1 MSILIGALTMGLIL
15 ALLSLGVFIS
25 FRIFNFPDITT
36 EGSITLGASISAAMI
51 VTGYDPWIAT
61 LAALAGGFLAGALT
75 GIIHTRFAVN
85 GLLSGILVMTAL
97 YSINLHVMGKSN
109 VPLMSDRAIITGIE
123 DFGKSLFSISGDVSL
138 LGSTVPAKDVF
149 ILGSVFFIVVTF
161 GFLLYLFLKTDMG
174 TAMRATGNNQQMI
187 RALGVNTNLMII
199 LGLAISNA
207 LIALSGAVL
216 AQYQGFSDVQ
226 MGIGML
232 VLGLASVIIGEAL
245 ISDKSLGYLIAGA
258 IGGSLI
264 FRLLVAMALRI
275 GLNPNDLK
283 LITAVFVFI
292 ALVLP
297 TVLKKYKKR
306 GVQSKC

>member
-1 MSILIGALTMGLIL
+1 MRLNKRYAI
-15 ALLSLGVFIS
+15 
-25 FRIFNFPDITT
+25 
-36 EGSITLGASISAAMI
+36 
-51 VTGYDPWIAT
+51 Y
-61 LAALAGGFLAGALT
+61 LAG
-75 GIIHTRFAVN
+75 
-85 GLLSGILVMTAL
+85 
-97 YSINLHVMGKSN
+97 
-109 VPLMSDRAIITGIE
+109 
-123 DFGKSLFSISGDVSL
+123 SL
-138 LGSTVPAKDVF
+138 L
-149 ILGSVFFIVVTF
+149 
-161 GFLLYLFLKTDMG
+161 
-174 TAMRATGNNQQMI
+174 
-187 RALGVNTNLMII
+187 
-199 LGLAISNA
+199 
-207 LIALSGAVL
+207 
-216 AQYQGFSDVQ
+216 AQFQGFADVQ

-232 VLGLASVIIGEAL
+232 VWGLASVIIGEAL